1 MRCPPCHNRMRLA
14 DFIDRSAGA
23 IGWQCD
29 RCGYSVNPLAEH
41 NRRFG
46 YAEAKEGT
54 RERVNVREVAGPVL
68 TGAGAG
74 EPLYLIKK

>member
-23 IGWQCD
+23 IGWQCE

-41 NRRFG
+41 NRRFTDMP
-46 YAEAKEGT
+46 EAKEATGQCIS
-54 RERVNVREVAGPVL
+54 VREVAYHLGL
-68 TGAGAG
+68 
-74 EPLYLIKK
+74 EPILHVSAEAL